1 MDSEQ
6 SRRSQSYDRLK
17 HGFWNI
23 NGYKSKVIGNKLKCK
38 FFLRKIENCDVVGLA
53 ETHVH
58 KLTLDKL
65 SIPGFTRVHYISR
78 DATSKGKGSGGL
90 ALF

>member
-6 SRRSQSYDRLK
+6 SKNSQPYDRLK

-23 NGYKSKVIGNKLKCK
+23 NGFKSKVIGNKLKYK
-38 FFLRKIENCDVVGLA
+38 NFLQKVENCDIVGLA

-65 SIPGFTRVHYISR
+65 SIPVRTIVH
-78 DATSKGKGSGGL
+78 
-90 ALF
+90 